1 MLTGLDREWDAFDAY
16 LFDIDGTLLHCRDAV
31 HYFGFCSVLSDLV
44 GRPMSLDGVTTQGNV
59 DVGIL
64 RDALALAN
72 VQEDVWRPGLPRMRE
87 ALSEYVMSHKDEFDA
102 VALPGVAEVLA
113 HLRGKGAVLGIA
125 TGNLGP
131 IGQAKLEHVGLWE
144 FFTVHGWSD
153 DFENRAD
160 VFRGAV
166 AQAKSVAGDQASICV
181 FGDTPTDVSAAR
193 ANNLAVIAVATGIYK
208 PEEFTTHPP
217 DLLLRS
223 FEDLLRP
230 R

>member
-1 MLTGLDREWDAFDAY
+1 MLACLDREWDAFDAY

-31 HYFGFCSVLSDLV
+31 HYFGFCNVLSDIV
-44 GRPMSLDGVTTQGNV
+44 GRPMSLDGVMTQGNV

-64 RDALALAN
+64 RDALALAGM
-72 VQEDVWRPGLPRMRE
+72 QEEAWRPRLPQIRQ
-87 ALSEYVMSHKDEFDA
+87 ALSDYVITHKHEFDA
-102 VALPGVAEVLA
+102 AALPGVREVLT
-113 HLRGKGAVLGIA
+113 HLRGKQAVLGIA

-144 FFTVHGWSD
+144 FFTIHGWSD
-153 DFENRAD
+153 EFETRAD

-166 AQAKSVAGDQASICV
+166 AKVKETAGEQVSLCV
-181 FGDTPTDVSAAR
+181 FGDTPTDVAAAR
-193 ANNLAVIAVATGIYK
+193 ANHLAVIAVTTGIY
-208 PEEFTTHPP
+208 EAEDFASCPP

-223 FEDLLRP
+223 FKDLLPP